1 MINPPP
7 GVKWYYSDEKAGIYI
22 LHGDCRDFLPHL
34 PKVDLVLTDPPYG
47 INNAKNSL
55 INNGVSKGAYEGGH
69 FVDNA
74 EYVFDVIVPVVKR
87 LIETS
92 ARVVL
97 TPGQVNIYKYPE
109 PQHMGVFFYPAS
121 PSVSR
126 WGMRLWQPILYYGK
140 DPYQGRLRPD
150 SKRATDSDRETDHPC
165 PKPLGQWKWLLD
177 RTSLEGETIL
187 DPFMGSGTTLRAA
200 LDLGRKAIG
209 IEIEERYCRIAVER
223 LRQTV
228 LPLQVSNSHDIIK
241 EKQEELFHGASTNGR
256 NKKKD
261 FQSKQGAEND
271 AGATAAAE

>member
-47 INNAKNSL
+47 IGKL
-55 INNGVSKGAYEGGH
+55 MKG
-69 FVDNA
+69 
-74 EYVFDVIVPVVKR
+74 
-87 LIETS
+87 
-92 ARVVL
+92 
-97 TPGQVNIYKYPE
+97 
-109 PQHMGVFFYPAS
+109 
-121 PSVSR
+121 
-126 WGMRLWQPILYYGK
+126 GK
-140 DPYQGRLRPD
+140 DTGHWNHLSSGNQWDMEAPD
-150 SKRATDSDRETDHPC
+150 VTPLLTAEKRVIIWGGNYFDLPPSRCWFAWVKSNSVPTQADMELAWTNIDEPARCFEAPTGGSYVREHPTQ
-165 PKPLGQWKWLLD
+165 KPLALISWCIGFAPEAQ
-177 RTSLEGETIL
+177 TIL